1 MFAKFSAMNKPI
13 ECRGFRL
20 SCVFIAQAII
30 FDLQITNQD
39 QIEKIRQKHGGK
51 QLAVFKIGISQC
63 LERRSIFYYEAN
75 FDEMLC
81 IHASNSLAQV
91 EALEA
96 ALIDHFMHIAP
107 RECRNILL
115 GGEGMRKKNGSPR
128 NPPPYF
134 VYVVAADASKRK
146 RIGG

>member
-1 MFAKFSAMNKPI
+1 MFAKISARNN
-13 ECRGFRL
+13 L
-20 SCVFIAQAII
+20 
-30 FDLQITNQD
+30 L
-39 QIEKIRQKHGGK
+39 IEKIRQKHGGK

-96 ALIDHFMHIAP
+96 ALIDYFMHTAP

-115 GGEGMRKKNGSPR
+115 GGEGMRKKNGHPR